1 MDITEIDKNFAQNV
15 IKENDVEWIDAT
27 DARFS
32 LYGIYYDESEER
44 YRRMPSSVAGQISP
58 ELDFLSMN
66 TTGGRLRFITN
77 SPYVAIKAVEPNCG
91 IAGQATISNQCG
103 FSLYKNNQFFY
114 CFCPSLTETLVNC
127 KEKVV
132 PSWEKDFNRSTEF
145 VFGEISYLE
154 NEGKD
159 SDINLFFPLYGG
171 VSKLYIGI
179 KQGSVIKKAK
189 EYRYEAP
196 IVFYG
201 SSITQGGCA
210 SRPGNDYVGLIS
222 NLLNCNVENFGFS
235 GNGKGEQ
242 VVAEYIA
249 GLKMSAFVLDYDHNA
264 PTVEYLE
271 NTHFAFYE
279 TVRKKNKDLPIIMI
293 TRPTPMTCELHRE
306 DMKKRYAVIYN
317 SYLRAKSEGDENVYF
332 LDGRKLIK
340 EDKYLSNT
348 VDGSHPNDIGFYNIA
363 KGLARMLRPILRGK
377 NV

>member
-1 MDITEIDKNFAQNV
+1 M
-15 IKENDVEWIDAT
+15 
-27 DARFS
+27 
-32 LYGIYYDESEER
+32 
-44 YRRMPSSVAGQISP
+44 
-58 ELDFLSMN
+58 
-66 TTGGRLRFITN
+66 
-77 SPYVAIKAVEPNCG
+77 
-91 IAGQATISNQCG
+91 
-103 FSLYKNNQFFY
+103 
-114 CFCPSLTETLVNC
+114 NC

-159 SDINLFFPLYGG
+159 SNINLFFPLYGG

-189 EYRYEAP
+189 KYRYEAP